1 MKRLFKGEYKG
12 VFDYLLHLG
21 PATAFWLLNF
31 ISATL
36 IAIAIAVLIWWRR
49 HH

>member
-1 MKRLFKGEYKG
+1 MKKLFEGEYKG

-21 PATAFWLLNF
+21 PMVAFWLLNF
-31 ISATL
+31 IAATL
-36 IAIAIAVLIWWRR
+36 IAIAMVVLIWWNK